1 MFKIAKKLIDII
13 LNLKLRTKVILFIL
27 FIIVPIAVLAIFL
40 FNYLTQTSI
49 GVEERSLDEIISLIK
64 QGLLDGVSA
73 KAQIYDLTF
82 KNMIIDIGALKD
94 DIIGVGF
101 KGDLLTNY
109 YYKHQIISDVYF
121 IDDSGLI
128 SIVPSSET
136 LSQKKVDLTQIKEFS
151 FLTSETE
158 NKFVGRWLGP
168 YNDFKK
174 QKEIISYI
182 LPVWKGNEFKGIV
195 AFDLSV
201 SSLFSEIVRVDPS
214 RSSYVFIIKS
224 NGEFISSSE
233 KIYDDLKIDKA
244 KSSNIFDSQI
254 IKDQGLSNLFTSAGG
269 EEGTFTIEG
278 KAGESQKNAA
288 FANIPSF
295 GGKLFVI
302 SPLDEIIQLQ
312 KEKVQAIQQV
322 VRTIGMSGLIYM
334 ILLAVF
340 ISFASFLFLKKG
352 LLGPIALLEKG
363 IKNIESGNLDSK
375 IEIKSKDEIGQ
386 LADSFNSMTTK
397 LAVSL
402 RELHE
407 EEARL
412 VASINSLPLGFAI
425 VDTKGVFAIA
435 NPTLSNLFSSGSKT
449 LSFSDISALFPDKIG
464 DKKFNLDVERE
475 RVLRDKKTI
484 EIKEIPLGDKFIHVF
499 LSPIIFAHKGR
510 EEVIGIVFLVEDITE
525 QKRLEEAKNS
535 FVAITAHQLR
545 TPLTV
550 VRGNAELL
558 LGMFPKRITDPQ
570 IKAMIEAIER
580 SSVRLLGI
588 VNDFLDL
595 TAIEEHRIQIKNER
609 FNFVDA
615 TNEVVN
621 DFKAK
626 AAEKSLSLQLSLP
639 VELLPEIIADRNL
652 AKEIIVNILSN
663 AIQYTEKG
671 GITLSL
677 AKDDG
682 FVELSI
688 KDTGIGI
695 KASEQKLLFQKFQTV
710 GGRFMH
716 SREYGS
722 GMGLYISKLLAELM
736 NGTVNL
742 KESSPG
748 VGSTFVISL
757 PIYVG

>member
-1 MFKIAKKLIDII
+1 MFKIAKKFINRI
-13 LNLKLRTKVILFIL
+13 LDLSLKTKVILFIL
-27 FIIVPIAVLAIFL
+27 FIIIPIAILALFL

-49 GVEERSLDEIISLIK
+49 GVEEKSLDEIISLIK
-64 QGLLDGVSA
+64 QGLLDSVGA

-82 KNMIIDIGALKD
+82 KNMIIDIGGLKD
-94 DIIGVGF
+94 DILGAGF
-101 KGDLLTNY
+101 KEKLLTDY
-109 YYKHQIISDVYF
+109 YYQHQIISGVYF
-121 IDDSGLI
+121 VDDSGSI
-128 SIVPSSET
+128 SIVPSSEIFN
-136 LSQKKVDLTQIKEFS
+136 QNKVDLTQIKEFS
-151 FLTSETE
+151 FLTSGTE
-158 NKFVGRWLGP
+158 NKFVGRWIGP
-168 YNDFKK
+168 YNDFKG
-174 QKEIISYI
+174 QGEIITYA
-182 LPVWKGNEFKGIV
+182 LPIWKGNEFKGIV
-195 AFDLSV
+195 AFDLPV
-201 SSLFSEIVRVDPS
+201 GGLFSEIVRVDPS
-214 RSSYVFIIKS
+214 RSSYAFIVEN
-224 NGEFISSSE
+224 NGDFIYSSE
-233 KIYDDLKIDKA
+233 KIYDDLKIDKT
-244 KSSNIFDSQI
+244 KSSNIFDSQV
-254 IKDQGLSNLFTSAGG
+254 IKEQGLSGIFTSVS

-288 FANIPSF
+288 FASIPSF

-312 KEKVQAIQQV
+312 KEKVQEIQQV
-322 VRTIGMSGLIYM
+322 VRKIGISGLIYM
-334 ILLAVF
+334 ILLAIF
-340 ISFASFLFLKKG
+340 ISLMAFFFLKQG

-386 LADSFNSMTTK
+386 LADSFNSMTAK

-435 NPTLSNLFSSGSKT
+435 NPTLSNLFSSGSKP
-449 LSFSDISALFPDKIG
+449 LSFSDISMRLPDKIG

-475 RVLRDKKTI
+475 RVMRDKKTI
-484 EIKEIPLGDKFIHVF
+484 EIKEIPLGEKFIRIF

-510 EEVIGIVFLVEDITE
+510 EEVIGIVFLIEDVTE
-525 QKRLEEAKNS
+525 QKRLEEAKSS

-545 TPLTV
+545 TPLTI

-558 LGMFPKRITDPQ
+558 LGMFPEKLTDPQ
-570 IKAMIEAIER
+570 IKMMIDAIQR

-595 TAIEEHRIQIKNER
+595 TAIEEHRMQFKNER
-609 FNFVDA
+609 FNLVGA
-615 TNEVVN
+615 TNEVVD

-626 AAEKSLSLQLSLP
+626 AMEKSLSLQLSLP
-639 VELLPEIIADRNL
+639 AEPLPEIIADRDIV
-652 AKEIIVNILSN
+652 KEIIVNILGN
-663 AIQYTEKG
+663 AMQYTEKG
-671 GITLSL
+671 GIALSF
-677 AKDDG
+677 AKNDG

-722 GMGLYISKLLAELM
+722 GMGLYISRLLAELM
-736 NGTVNL
+736 NGTVKL

-748 VGSTFVISL
+748 IGSTFIISL

>member
-1 MFKIAKKLIDII
+1 MFKISKRFINRI
-13 LNLKLRTKVILFIL
+13 LDLSLRTKVILFIL
-27 FIIVPIAVLAIFL
+27 FITIPIAILALFL

-49 GVEERSLDEIISLIK
+49 GVEEKSLDEIISLIK
-64 QGLLDGVSA
+64 QGLLDSVSA

-82 KNMIIDIGALKD
+82 KNMIIDIGSLKD
-94 DIIGVGF
+94 DILGAGF
-101 KGDLLTNY
+101 KEKLLTDY
-109 YYKHQIISDVYF
+109 YYKHQIISSVYF

-128 SIVPSSET
+128 SIAPSLET
-136 LSQKKVDLTQIKEFS
+136 FDQKKIDLTQIKEFS
-151 FLTSETE
+151 FLTSGTE
-158 NKFVGRWLGP
+158 NKFVGRWLGS
-168 YNDFKK
+168 YNDFKG
-174 QKEIISYI
+174 QGEIITYA
-182 LPVWKGNEFKGIV
+182 LPIWKENEFKGIV
-195 AFDLSV
+195 AFDLPV
-201 SSLFSEIVRVDPS
+201 GSLFNEIVRVDPS
-214 RSSYVFIIKS
+214 RSSYVFIVKS

-233 KIYDDLKIDKA
+233 KIYDDLKIDKT
-244 KSSNIFDSQI
+244 KSSNIFDSQV
-254 IKDQGLSNLFTSAGG
+254 IKDQGFSNIFTSVGG
-269 EEGTFTIEG
+269 GEGTFTIEG
-278 KAGESQKNAA
+278 KTGESQKNAA
-288 FANIPSF
+288 FASISSF

-322 VRTIGMSGLIYM
+322 VRNIGISGLIYM

-340 ISFASFLFLKKG
+340 ISLMSFFFLKQG

-363 IKNIESGNLDSK
+363 IKNIESGNLDSR

-386 LADSFNSMTTK
+386 LADSFNSMTVK

-425 VDTKGVFAIA
+425 IDTKGVFVIA
-435 NPTLSNLFSSGSKT
+435 NPTLSNLFSSDSKT
-449 LSFSDISALFPDKIG
+449 PSFSDISVLLPDKIG
-464 DKKFNLDVERE
+464 DKKFNLNVECE

-484 EIKEIPLGDKFIHVF
+484 EIKEIPLRDKFIHIF
-499 LSPIIFAHKGR
+499 LSPIIFAHKSH

-525 QKRLEEAKNS
+525 QKRLEEAKSS

-545 TPLTV
+545 TPLTI

-558 LGMFPKRITDPQ
+558 LGMFPKKFTDPQ
-570 IKAMIEAIER
+570 IKTMIDAIQR

-595 TAIEEHRIQIKNER
+595 TAIEEHRMQIKDER
-609 FNFVDA
+609 FNLVDA
-615 TNEVVN
+615 VNEVVE
-621 DFKAK
+621 DFKDK
-626 AAEKSLSLQLSLP
+626 AVEKSLSLQLSLP
-639 VELLPEIIADRNL
+639 AEPLPEIIADRGL
-652 AKEIIVNILSN
+652 VKEIIVNILGN

-671 GITLSL
+671 GIALSL
-677 AKDDG
+677 AKNDG

-695 KASEQKLLFQKFQTV
+695 KASEQTLLFQKFQTV

-736 NGTVNL
+736 NGTVKL

-748 VGSTFVISL
+748 VGSTFVVSL
-757 PIYVG
+757 PIYMS